1 VIHGPDTVVHVTRK
15 RLIDAAMVA
24 GTVVAVADATPR
36 MRWITLGGPAVAR
49 LSWIPGQHVRV
60 QVGVG
65 SGVLDRLFGALRTYS
80 VWDRVDDGLRLCV
93 LDHGDGPG
101 SLWGRDAQVGDRVV
115 LMRPEGNLVL
125 RPGPY
130 HLFVGEETASVAF
143 GPMMRALP
151 DPDTVRAVIEVDD
164 ESDRLPLPDGVAWTF
179 RRGTSAASSES
190 LVKAVRALDLP
201 TEPGVAYV
209 AGEARTIQSVRAH
222 LVQDRGWPRRSVV
235 TKPFWTPGRTGLD

>member
-1 VIHGPDTVVHVTRK
+1 MTRK
-15 RLIDAAMVA
+15 RLLDAVMVA
-24 GTVVAVADATPR
+24 GTVTVVAEATPR
-36 MRWITLGGPAVAR
+36 MRWITVGGPAVTR
-49 LSWIPGQHVRV
+49 LAWTPGQHVRI
-60 QVGVG
+60 QVGTE

-80 VWDRVDDGLRLCV
+80 VWDRTDDGLRLCV

-101 SLWGRDAQVGDRVV
+101 SRWGRTARVGDRVV
-115 LMRPEGNLVL
+115 LLRPEGNLVL
-125 RPGPY
+125 RAGAY

-151 DPDTVRAVIEVDD
+151 DPDTVHAVVEVAD
-164 ESDRLPLPDGVAWTF
+164 ESDRLPLSDRVTWAF

-209 AGEARTIQSVRAH
+209 AGEARTIQAVRAH

-235 TKPFWTPGRTGLD
+235 TKPFWAPGRTGLD